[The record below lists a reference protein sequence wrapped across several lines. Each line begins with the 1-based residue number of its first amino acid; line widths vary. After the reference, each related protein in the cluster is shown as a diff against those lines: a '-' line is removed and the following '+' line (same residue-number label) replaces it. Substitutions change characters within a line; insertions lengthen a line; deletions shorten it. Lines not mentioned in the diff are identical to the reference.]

1 LPSVTV
7 ELMKLTRQAHVQL
20 GAVRQ
25 LLERDS
31 LLAAGVLQLAQSALY
46 SRRAPI
52 LADQKGSGARRLAPP
67 AFEEIAFALQT
78 VHGEAS
84 AVLADAWNLHPEVR

>member
-1 LPSVTV
+1 VTSDSRGSAKLGPFGQSLPAQLV
-7 ELMKLTRQAHVQL
+7 EVGIAEQNLVGM
-20 GAVRQ
+20 
-25 LLERDS
+25 
-31 LLAAGVLQLAQSALY
+31 AAGLL
-46 SRRAPI
+46 I